1 MRPCGYF
8 SGYPTLDLPGTEE
21 YVQEI
26 CGDGNHHGQ
35 DKCPEKDDS
44 CTKNA
49 LKEIFNPDV
58 LSGVALNA
66 VRSFTFGPSWPGWQY
81 QHESHDPEH

>member
-81 QHESHDPEH
+81 QHESNDSEH